1 MRNPSGW
8 KLTKIQ
14 SCVIFFISAGLVLR
28 ISDLGANSL
37 WLDESISSIAAL
49 AFLEKGIPVLPSGL
63 FYGRGLLNTFLI
75 ASSFAIFGINEF
87 AARLPSVLFGV
98 LTILIVYF
106 IASRFGNKR
115 IGIIAA
121 LLITFS
127 VWEIA
132 WSRQARMYQQLQF
145 FYILSL
151 YLFYEFTRTKSL
163 KMLVLLVFSAL
174 GTVISHEFGYALI
187 PVFLIYLTVLAL
199 KERSKNTFRRT
210 IPAAVIIFGA
220 LLGFAYFMGVIPF
233 ILGNEIN
240 YYDTYIYLL
249 KKDLGIFLFLA
260 VPGGTVLVKRDW
272 KKGLLLISGLIIPL
286 YFIFF
291 HVLLVGT
298 RYLYFVIP
306 ILFILVG
313 FFLDFVI
320 DYLQAGHIH
329 RLVSRKA
336 EAEVIVAVSLIL
348 AMYFSGIFTFNPEEK
363 YDLGV
368 NAPWSDFKKAYTY
381 VKEDMQ
387 PGDAIVSA
395 WTPPSMFYLGKSD
408 YWLAFDVVG
417 MGMDGFMVSNTSQ
430 EIYTNATAIKNVETL
445 VDVREKYERGWIVVD
460 NLAWYKLHPEIR
472 GYIEKNI
479 EQKMSDRSIR
489 VYMWNGPAVQ

>member
-1 MRNPSGW
+1 MRNLFRW
-8 KLTKIQ
+8 KPTEIQ
-14 SCVIFFISAGLVLR
+14 TCIFFLILTGFVLR
-28 ISDLGANSL
+28 ISDLGVNSL

-49 AFLEKGIPVLPSGL
+49 AFLEKGLPVLPSGL

-75 ASSFAIFGINEF
+75 ASSFATFGINEF
-87 AARLPSVLFGV
+87 AARLPSVFFGT

-106 IASRFGNKR
+106 MASKIGNKR

-121 LLITFS
+121 LLIAFS

-151 YLFYEFTRTKSL
+151 YLFYEFTRNKSL
-163 KMLVLLVFSAL
+163 KMLVLLVFSVI
-174 GTVISHEFGYALI
+174 GTVMSHEFGYALI
-187 PVFLIYLTVLAL
+187 PVFLIYLTVSAL
-199 KERSKNTFRRT
+199 KERSINDWRRT
-210 IPAAVIIFGA
+210 IPVAAVIFGA
-220 LLGFAYFMGVIPF
+220 LLGFAYLIGVIPS
-233 ILGNEIN
+233 ILGTEIN

-260 VPGGTVLVKRDW
+260 VPGGTVLVNRDW
-272 KKGLLLISGLIIPL
+272 KKGLLLISALIIPL

-306 ILFILVG
+306 ILFILIG

-320 DYLQAGHIH
+320 DYLGHI
-329 RLVSRKA
+329 LPVSKKA
-336 EAEVIVAVSLIL
+336 TAEVIVAVLLIST
-348 AMYFSGIFTFNPEEK
+348 MYFSDVFTFTPEEK

-381 VKEDMQ
+381 VRENMQ
-387 PGDAIVSA
+387 PGDTIVSA
-395 WTPPSMFYLGKSD
+395 WTPPARFYLGKSD
-408 YWLAFDVVG
+408 YWLAFDIVG
-417 MGMDGFMVSNTSQ
+417 TGVDSFMVSNTSR
-430 EIYTNATAIKNVETL
+430 EIYTNATAIKNIEML
-445 VDVREKYERGWIVVD
+445 MNVRKEYERGWIVVD

-472 GYIEKNI
+472 GYIESNT
-479 EQKMSDRSIR
+479 EQKLYDKNIR
-489 VYMWNGPAVQ
+489 VYLWKGMQ